1 MQGFGFWNVVNL
13 PKESYET
20 KSNHDE
26 WIQLE
31 KQIGTRSRGSSNK
44 SKYRYLQ
51 LRVRVKEINAEITNS
66 EISFGLWHVREVFGT
81 LLFLAY
87 VFWLILETEHLTG
100 GILFSFVTD
109 FLVNKYVFRS
119 FLKFLF

>member
-26 WIQLE
+26 WIKLE
-31 KQIGTRSRGSSNK
+31 KPIGTRSRGLWNK
-44 SKYRYLQ
+44 SK
-51 LRVRVKEINAEITNS
+51 LRVRIREINAEITNS

-100 GILFSFVTD
+100 GILFAFVTD
-109 FLVNKYVFRS
+109 FLVNKYVFRV